1 MVMDL
6 KQFVVLG
13 LGRFGS
19 SLARTLYG
27 LGYDVL
33 AVDEMEEAVQE
44 ISESVTHAVQAD
56 ATDESILRS
65 LGLRNFDVAIVAIG
79 SNIQSS
85 ILISMIVKE
94 LGVKHVVAKAQSELH
109 AKLLYKI
116 GVDRVVFPE
125 RDMGIR
131 LAHNLVS
138 SNVLDFIELSSDYSI
153 VEMAALD
160 EWQGK
165 TLKDLDF
172 RRKYGLNVIAIKRNG
187 EMNVSPRAEEKIEE
201 NDVLVVIGDNER
213 ITRLEKKA

>member
-1 MVMDL
+1 MDL

-19 SLARTLYG
+19 SLARTLFG
-27 LGYDVL
+27 LGHDVL
-33 AVDEMEEAVQE
+33 AVDEREEAVQE

>member
-1 MVMDL
+1 
-6 KQFVVLG
+6 
-13 LGRFGS
+13 
-19 SLARTLYG
+19 
-27 LGYDVL
+27 
-33 AVDEMEEAVQE
+33 
-44 ISESVTHAVQAD
+44 
-56 ATDESILRS
+56 
-65 LGLRNFDVAIVAIG
+65 
-79 SNIQSS
+79 
-85 ILISMIVKE
+85 MIVKE